1 MSTTK
6 VISVDVVEI
15 SSIISEL
22 EFVQKIPSIHL
33 AVFSN
38 KNLQKLQEIIS
49 NIRNGYNEAMQ
60 NVEKHEE
67 YRAKLREL
75 GIKYGILNEN
85 GESRM
90 VDGKLDIS
98 EDDLQKFEEEKKKV
112 DEEFSETI
120 KKINEINKEYEDI
133 ITSKM
138 NVEVDV
144 ASIQHFPQEITG
156 ESIKNIVTFGLIE

>member
-49 NIRNGYNEAMQ
+49 NIRKGYNEAMQ

-67 YRAKLREL
+67 YRQKLREL
-75 GIKYGILNEN
+75 GIKYGILDEN

-98 EDDLQKFEEEKKKV
+98 EDDLQKFEEEKNKV

-120 KKINEINKEYEDI
+120 KKINEINKEYEEI
-133 ITSKM
+133 ISSKM

-156 ESIKNIVTFGLIE
+156 ESIKNIVMFGLIE

>member
-49 NIRNGYNEAMQ
+49 NIRKGYNEAMQ

-67 YRAKLREL
+67 YRQKLREL
-75 GIKYGILNEN
+75 GIKYGVLDEN
-85 GESRM
+85 GESKM

-112 DEEFSETI
+112 DGEFSETI
-120 KKINEINKEYEDI
+120 KKINEINSEYEEI
-133 ITSKM
+133 ISSKM

-144 ASIQHFPQEITG
+144 VSIQHFPQEITG
-156 ESIKNIVTFGLIE
+156 ESIKNIVMFGLIE

>member
-6 VISVDVVEI
+6 VISVDVVEMA
-15 SSIISEL
+15 SIISEL

-38 KNLQKLQEIIS
+38 KNLQKLQEIIG
-49 NIRNGYNEAMQ
+49 NIRKGYDEAMQ

-67 YRAKLREL
+67 YKEKLRDVA
-75 GIKYGILNEN
+75 IKYGLLDEN
-85 GESRM
+85 GKSKV

-98 EDDLQKFEEEKKKV
+98 DEDLQKFEEEKKKV
-112 DEEFSETI
+112 DVEFSETV
-120 KKINEINKEYEDI
+120 KKIKDINDEYEEI
-133 ITSKM
+133 VTSKM

-156 ESIKNIVTFGLIE
+156 ESIKNIVMFGLIE

>member
-49 NIRNGYNEAMQ
+49 NIRKGYDEAMQ

-67 YRAKLREL
+67 YRQKLREL
-75 GIKYGILNEN
+75 GIKYGILDEN
-85 GESRM
+85 GEPKI

-98 EDDLQKFEEEKKKV
+98 DEDLQKFEEEKKKV
-112 DEEFSETI
+112 DVEFSETI
-120 KKINEINKEYEDI
+120 KKINEINKEYEEI
-133 ITSKM
+133 ISSKM

-156 ESIKNIVTFGLIE
+156 ESIKNIVMFGLIE

>member
-67 YRAKLREL
+67 YRQKLREL
-75 GIKYGILNEN
+75 GIKYGILDEN
-85 GESRM
+85 GESNM
-90 VDGKLDIS
+90 VDGKLGIS
-98 EDDLQKFEEEKKKV
+98 DEDLQKFEEEQKKV
-112 DEEFSETI
+112 DGEFSETI
-120 KKINEINKEYEDI
+120 KKINEINSEYEEI
-133 ITSKM
+133 ISSKM

-156 ESIKNIVTFGLIE
+156 ESIKNIVMFGLIE

>member
-38 KNLQKLQEIIS
+38 KNLQKLQEIIG

-67 YRAKLREL
+67 YRQKLREL
-75 GIKYGILNEN
+75 GIKYGILDEN
-85 GESRM
+85 GESKM

-98 EDDLQKFEEEKKKV
+98 DEDLQKFEEEKNKV

-120 KKINEINKEYEDI
+120 KKINEINSEYEEI

>member
-49 NIRNGYNEAMQ
+49 NIRKGYNEAMQ

-67 YRAKLREL
+67 YRQKLREL
-75 GIKYGILNEN
+75 GIKYGILDEN
-85 GESRM
+85 GQSKM

-98 EDDLQKFEEEKKKV
+98 DEDLQKFEEEQKKV
-112 DEEFSETI
+112 DGEFSETI
-120 KKINEINKEYEDI
+120 KKINEINKEYEEI
-133 ITSKM
+133 ISSKM

>member
-6 VISVDVVEI
+6 VISVDVVEMA
-15 SSIISEL
+15 SIISEL

-38 KNLQKLQEIIS
+38 KNLQKLQEIIG
-49 NIRNGYNEAMQ
+49 NIRKGYDEAMQ

-67 YRAKLREL
+67 YKEKLRDVAIE
-75 GIKYGILNEN
+75 YGLLDEN
-85 GESRM
+85 GKSKV

-98 EDDLQKFEEEKKKV
+98 GDDLQKFEEEKKKV
-112 DEEFSETI
+112 DEEFSETV
-120 KKINEINKEYEDI
+120 KKIKDINDEYEDI
-133 ITSKM
+133 VTSKM

-156 ESIKNIVTFGLIE
+156 ESIKNIVMFGLIE

>member
-49 NIRNGYNEAMQ
+49 NIRKGYNEAMQ

-67 YRAKLREL
+67 YRQKLREL

-85 GESRM
+85 GESRV
-90 VDGKLDIS
+90 VDGKIDIS
-98 EDDLQKFEEEKKKV
+98 EEDTKKFEEEKNKV

-133 ITSKM
+133 ISSKM

-156 ESIKNIVTFGLIE
+156 ESIKNIVMFGLIE

>member
-75 GIKYGILNEN
+75 GIKYGILDEN
-85 GESRM
+85 GESKM

-112 DEEFSETI
+112 DEEFSETV

>member
-49 NIRNGYNEAMQ
+49 NIRNGYDEAMQ

-67 YRAKLREL
+67 YRQKLREL
-75 GIKYGILNEN
+75 GIEYGILNEN
-85 GESRM
+85 GESKM

-98 EDDLQKFEEEKKKV
+98 DEDLQKFEEEKNKV

-120 KKINEINKEYEDI
+120 KKINEINSEYEEI
-133 ITSKM
+133 ISSKM

-156 ESIKNIVTFGLIE
+156 ESIKNIVMFGLIE

>member
-6 VISVDVVEI
+6 VIQVDVVEI

-67 YRAKLREL
+67 YRQKLREL
-75 GIKYGILNEN
+75 GIKYGILDEN
-85 GESRM
+85 GESKM

-98 EDDLQKFEEEKKKV
+98 DEDLQKFEEEKNKV

-120 KKINEINKEYEDI
+120 KKINEINSEYEEI

-144 ASIQHFPQEITG
+144 ASISHFPQEITG

>member
-49 NIRNGYNEAMQ
+49 NIRKGYDEAMQ

-67 YRAKLREL
+67 YRQKLREL
-75 GIKYGILNEN
+75 GIKFSILDEN
-85 GESRM
+85 GEPKI

-98 EDDLQKFEEEKKKV
+98 DEDLQKFEEEKKKV
-112 DEEFSETI
+112 DVEFSETI
-120 KKINEINKEYEDI
+120 KKINEINKEYEEI
-133 ITSKM
+133 ISSKM

-156 ESIKNIVTFGLIE
+156 ESIKNIVMFGLIE

>member
-49 NIRNGYNEAMQ
+49 NIRKGYNEAMQ

-67 YRAKLREL
+67 YRQKLREL
-75 GIKYGILNEN
+75 GIKYGVLDEN
-85 GESRM
+85 GESKM

-98 EDDLQKFEEEKKKV
+98 DDDLQKFEEENKKV

-120 KKINEINKEYEDI
+120 KKINEINKEYEEI
-133 ITSKM
+133 ISSKM

-156 ESIKNIVTFGLIE
+156 ESIKNIVMFGLIE

>member
-1 MSTTK
+1 MNITK

-49 NIRNGYNEAMQ
+49 NIRNGYNEAIQ

-67 YRAKLREL
+67 YRQKLREL
-75 GIKYGILNEN
+75 GIKYGILDEN
-85 GESRM
+85 GESKM

-98 EDDLQKFEEEKKKV
+98 DEDLQKFEEEKNKV

-120 KKINEINKEYEDI
+120 KKINEINSEYEEI

-156 ESIKNIVTFGLIE
+156 ESIKNIVMFGLIE

>member
-22 EFVQKIPSIHL
+22 EFVQKIPSINL

-67 YRAKLREL
+67 YRQKLREL
-75 GIKYGILNEN
+75 GIKYGILDEN
-85 GESRM
+85 RESRV
-90 VDGKLDIS
+90 VDGKIDIS
-98 EDDLQKFEEEKKKV
+98 EEDTKKFEEEKNKV

-120 KKINEINKEYEDI
+120 KKINEINKEYEEI

-138 NVEVDV
+138 NVEVDIV
-144 ASIQHFPQEITG
+144 SIQHFPQEITG
-156 ESIKNIVTFGLIE
+156 ESIKNIVMFGLIE

>member
-67 YRAKLREL
+67 YRQKLREL
-75 GIKYGILNEN
+75 GIKYGILDEN
-85 GESRM
+85 GESKM

-98 EDDLQKFEEEKKKV
+98 DEDLRKFEEEKNKV
-112 DEEFSETI
+112 DGEFSETI
-120 KKINEINKEYEDI
+120 KKINEINKEYEEI
-133 ITSKM
+133 ISSKM

-156 ESIKNIVTFGLIE
+156 ESIKNIVMFGLIE

>member
-6 VISVDVVEI
+6 VIQVDVVEI

-38 KNLQKLQEIIS
+38 KNLQKLQEIIG
-49 NIRNGYNEAMQ
+49 NIRKGYNEAMQ

-75 GIKYGILNEN
+75 GIKYGILDEN
-85 GESRM
+85 GESRV

-98 EDDLQKFEEEKKKV
+98 DEDTKKFEEEKNKV

-144 ASIQHFPQEITG
+144 ASISHFPQEITG
-156 ESIKNIVTFGLIE
+156 ESIKNIVMFGLIE

>member
-49 NIRNGYNEAMQ
+49 NIRKGYNEAMQ

-67 YRAKLREL
+67 YRQKLREL
-75 GIKYGILNEN
+75 GIKYGILDEN
-85 GESRM
+85 GESRV
-90 VDGKLDIS
+90 VDGKIDIS
-98 EDDLQKFEEEKKKV
+98 EEDTKKFEEEKNKV

-156 ESIKNIVTFGLIE
+156 ESIKNIVMFGLIE

>member
-6 VISVDVVEI
+6 VISVDVVEMA
-15 SSIISEL
+15 SIISEL

-49 NIRNGYNEAMQ
+49 NIRKGYDEAMQ

-67 YRAKLREL
+67 YKAKLRDVA
-75 GIKYGILNEN
+75 IKYGLLDEN
-85 GESRM
+85 GKSKI

-98 EDDLQKFEEEKKKV
+98 DEDLQKFEEEKKKV
-112 DEEFSETI
+112 DEEFSETV
-120 KKINEINKEYEDI
+120 KKIKDINDEYEDI
-133 ITSKM
+133 VTSKM

-156 ESIKNIVTFGLIE
+156 ESIKNIVMFGLIE

>member
-6 VISVDVVEI
+6 VISLDVVEMA
-15 SSIISEL
+15 SIISEL

-49 NIRNGYNEAMQ
+49 NIRKGYDEAMQ

-67 YRAKLREL
+67 YKEKLREVA
-75 GIKYGILNEN
+75 IEYGLLDEN
-85 GESRM
+85 GKSKV
-90 VDGKLDIS
+90 VDGKLNIS
-98 EDDLQKFEEEKKKV
+98 EDDLQKFEEDKKKV
-112 DEEFSETI
+112 DEEFSETV
-120 KKINEINKEYEDI
+120 KKIKDINDEYEEI
-133 ITSKM
+133 VTSKM

-156 ESIKNIVTFGLIE
+156 ESIKNIVMFDLIE

>member
-6 VISVDVVEI
+6 VIQVDVVEI
-15 SSIISEL
+15 SSIIPEL

-49 NIRNGYNEAMQ
+49 NIRKGYNEAMQ

-75 GIKYGILNEN
+75 GIKYDIIDEN
-85 GESRM
+85 GESKM

-98 EDDLQKFEEEKKKV
+98 DEDLQKFEEEKNNV

-144 ASIQHFPQEITG
+144 ASISHFPQEITG

>member
-49 NIRNGYNEAMQ
+49 NIRKGYDEAMQ

-67 YRAKLREL
+67 YKAKLRDVA
-75 GIKYGILNEN
+75 IKYGLLDEN
-85 GESRM
+85 GKSKV

-98 EDDLQKFEEEKKKV
+98 DEDLQKFEEEKKKV
-112 DEEFSETI
+112 DEEFSETV
-120 KKINEINKEYEDI
+120 KKIKDINDEYEEI
-133 ITSKM
+133 VTSKM

-156 ESIKNIVTFGLIE
+156 ESIKNIVMFGLIE

>member
-6 VISVDVVEI
+6 VIQVDVVEI

-49 NIRNGYNEAMQ
+49 NIRKGYNEAMQ

-67 YRAKLREL
+67 YRQKLREL
-75 GIKYGILNEN
+75 GIKYGILDEN
-85 GESRM
+85 GESKM

-98 EDDLQKFEEEKKKV
+98 DEDLQKFEEEQKNV

-120 KKINEINKEYEDI
+120 KKINEINKEYEEI
-133 ITSKM
+133 ISSKM

-156 ESIKNIVTFGLIE
+156 ESIKNIVMFGLIE

>member
-49 NIRNGYNEAMQ
+49 NIRKGYNEAMQ

-67 YRAKLREL
+67 YRQKLREL
-75 GIKYGILNEN
+75 GIKYGVLDEN
-85 GESRM
+85 GESKM

-98 EDDLQKFEEEKKKV
+98 EDDLRKFEEEQKKV

-120 KKINEINKEYEDI
+120 KKINEINKEYEEI
-133 ITSKM
+133 ISSKM
-138 NVEVDV
+138 NVEVYV

-156 ESIKNIVTFGLIE
+156 ESIKNIVMFGLIE

>member
-49 NIRNGYNEAMQ
+49 NIRKGYNEAMQ

-67 YRAKLREL
+67 YRQKLREL
-75 GIKYGILNEN
+75 GIKYGILDEN
-85 GESRM
+85 GKSKM

-98 EDDLQKFEEEKKKV
+98 EDDLQKFEEEKNKV

-120 KKINEINKEYEDI
+120 KKINEIDSEYEEI
-133 ITSKM
+133 ISSKM

>member
-49 NIRNGYNEAMQ
+49 NIRKGYNEAMQ

-67 YRAKLREL
+67 YRQKLREL
-75 GIKYGILNEN
+75 GIKYGVLDEN
-85 GESRM
+85 GESKV

-98 EDDLQKFEEEKKKV
+98 EEDLQKFEEEQNNV

-120 KKINEINKEYEDI
+120 KKINEINKEYEEI
-133 ITSKM
+133 ISSKM

-156 ESIKNIVTFGLIE
+156 ESIKNIVMFGLIE

>member
-67 YRAKLREL
+67 YRQKLREL

-85 GESRM
+85 GESKM

-98 EDDLQKFEEEKKKV
+98 EEDLQKFEEEKKKV

-120 KKINEINKEYEDI
+120 KKINEINSEYEEI

>member
-49 NIRNGYNEAMQ
+49 NIRKGYNEAMQ

-67 YRAKLREL
+67 YRTKLREL
-75 GIKYGILNEN
+75 GIKYGILDEN
-85 GESRM
+85 GESKM
-90 VDGKLDIS
+90 VDGNLDIS
-98 EDDLQKFEEEKKKV
+98 EDDLQKFEEETKKV

-120 KKINEINKEYEDI
+120 KKINEINSEYEDI
-133 ITSKM
+133 ISSKM

-156 ESIKNIVTFGLIE
+156 ESIKNIVMFGLIE

>member
-67 YRAKLREL
+67 YRQKLREL
-75 GIKYGILNEN
+75 GIKYGILDEN

-98 EDDLQKFEEEKKKV
+98 EDDLQKFEEEKNKV

-120 KKINEINKEYEDI
+120 KKINEINKEYEEI
-133 ITSKM
+133 ISSKM

-144 ASIQHFPQEITG
+144 ASISHFPQEITG

>member
-49 NIRNGYNEAMQ
+49 NIRKGYNEAMQ

-67 YRAKLREL
+67 YRQKLREL
-75 GIKYGILNEN
+75 GIKYGILDEN
-85 GESRM
+85 GESKM

-98 EDDLQKFEEEKKKV
+98 EDDLQKFEEETKKV
-112 DEEFSETI
+112 DEEFSETV
-120 KKINEINKEYEDI
+120 KKINEINSEYEEI
-133 ITSKM
+133 ISSKM

-156 ESIKNIVTFGLIE
+156 ESIKNIVMFGLIE

>member
-6 VISVDVVEI
+6 VIQVDVVEI

-67 YRAKLREL
+67 YRQKLREL
-75 GIKYGILNEN
+75 GIKYGILDEN
-85 GESRM
+85 GESRV
-90 VDGKLDIS
+90 VDGKIDIS
-98 EDDLQKFEEEKKKV
+98 EEDTKKFEEEKNKV

-133 ITSKM
+133 ISSKM

-144 ASIQHFPQEITG
+144 VSIQHFPQEITG
-156 ESIKNIVTFGLIE
+156 ESIKNIVMFGLIE